1 MNKKMFHLTSTVCMS
16 LYSNRYRSYS
26 HPFHFYL
33 NSGAVSVNDVDR
45 YRFCCIS
52 LMEGTLSHRWSFP
65 PLIQILLRCTI
76 IRLQNTACLHKLKPL
91 KSTKIKFNFFSVYT
105 LLLYIL
111 LTFGITFYNIKYFAR
126 FFIPILT

>member
-1 MNKKMFHLTSTVCMS
+1 MYIGVC
-16 LYSNRYRSYS
+16 LFIVTDIQKYS

-33 NSGAVSVNDVDR
+33 NSGAVSLFESVNDVDR
-45 YRFCCIS
+45 YRFCCVS

-91 KSTKIKFNFFSVYT
+91 KSTKIKFNFFLCVYT